1 MTSEASAANFDS
13 QRELKHAENIFYGK
27 GGLEAGDKD
36 DDLEDIMSQSFGF
49 YNGSHPDLPP
59 NNNNKNPS
67 VILQIEEEI
76 KEPSELI
83 EDGRKFIKR
92 KKKKKKKNSTNQQQH
107 KKQIEKKNSWEC
119 RECDQPMVA
128 RCSLQIRCLSVNLG
142 CYR

>member
-49 YNGSHPDLPP
+49 YNGSHPDLPH

-107 KKQIEKKNSWEC
+107 KKQSEKKNSWEC